1 MAFVPSQLGYYDPAE
16 GMGLK
21 LKKVLK
27 KVTKPLVQVAKVVT
41 TPIRAVASSVVSI
54 VDPKLAHEITPEI
67 SKKDFENIGDVGK
80 GVAVVTAGVLAAP
93 VIAGAAT
100 AGGAASTAATVAA
113 KSMVGKMV
121 LERVVGGLLAPKYEE
136 LTEEQ
141 QQAMTQEEYDALV
154 RKQEAIAAKQSEAA
168 AKIPEVPPVAQ
179 VTPVAPTTPALV
191 TPAIPALV
199 TPPQPEV
206 AINPF
211 LFMSEEQLAAEKRAV
226 EDAILF
232 RQSRGLS
239 AYGEYKDLT
248 LLQLYAKRAMIMAA
262 YTPILIKKYG
272 LYAAGGFGVI
282 LAASML
288 RNKRRK

>member
-1 MAFVPSQLGYYDPAE
+1 MAFVPNQLGSYDPAA
-16 GMGLK
+16 GMGFS
-21 LKKVLK
+21 LKKIVK
-27 KVTKPLVQVAKVVT
+27 QVTKPIAAVAKVVT
-41 TPIRAVASSVVSI
+41 APVRAVASSVVSI

-93 VIAGAAT
+93 IVAGAAAKVT
-100 AGGAASTAATVAA
+100 ATGALKAA
-113 KSMVGKMV
+113 VGKKI

-136 LTEEQ
+136 LAAEG
-141 QQAMTQEEYDALV
+141 QAGMTQKEYDALV
-154 RKQEAIAAKQSEAA
+154 KEQEALVAQQAAEAA
-168 AKIPEVPPVAQ
+168 AKLPA
-179 VTPVAPTTPALV
+179 TPVATPSPTDPNKMVATLPGTPGAPVVPLE
-191 TPAIPALV
+191 AG
-199 TPPQPEV
+199 

-211 LFMSEEQLAAEKRAV
+211 LFMSEEQLAVEKRAV
-226 EDAILF
+226 EDAIMY

-239 AYGEYKDLT
+239 AFSDYRDFP

-272 LYAAGGFGVI
+272 LYAAGGLGVI

-288 RNKRRK
+288 RNKKR